1 VALDRRRVTVFAD
14 ERRASKLLTN
24 IRTNGVI
31 AVVFSQPSSHRTVQL
46 KGSDAVV
53 LEPVE
58 DDPVIIAAYADS
70 FVADLCSFGYSE
82 AFARTLV
89 TAASEKVVAITFTP
103 EAAFDQTPGPH
114 AGRSLG
120 R

>member
-1 VALDRRRVTVFAD
+1 MITNHTINDVGCSNSGCLCESRVYF
-14 ERRASKLLTN
+14 
-24 IRTNGVI
+24 
-31 AVVFSQPSSHRTVQL
+31 F
-46 KGSDAVV
+46 
-53 LEPVE
+53 
-58 DDPVIIAAYADS
+58 AAYADS

-89 TAASEKVVAITFTP
+89 TAASENVVAITFTP